1 MIVAPR
7 HRESEVQPSKSALGF
22 IVNPIAGIGGRV
34 GLKGS
39 DGPLLMKAKELGATP
54 TSPEKSIEALRR
66 LVDISGS
73 FDLIT
78 YPAEM
83 GEDEAKAAG
92 FTPRVIGSIIK
103 GKTSSEDT
111 KRAAREMLGLAVDMI
126 LFAGGDG
133 TARDLCDVLGLQ
145 LPVIGIPAGVKL
157 HSSVFG
163 VNPRSAGDL
172 AGNFLRGEPM
182 QLRALEVMDID
193 ETAFREGRVS
203 SKLYGYMNV
212 PFDRMLVQSAK
223 GSSPTTEDSSLLD
236 IAAEIVENMK
246 PGCLYIVGP
255 GTTTKPIMDNL
266 GLKKTLLG
274 IDVVLNRE
282 LVASDANETKLLE
295 LLDARDAKIIVT
307 VIGGQ
312 GFVFGRGNQQISP
325 KIIRRVGKE
334 NIVIVATPNKLASL
348 EGADLLVDTDDPELD
363 AELGGYTR
371 VVTGYGRSV
380 VYRISNP
387 SE

>member
-1 MIVAPR
+1 
-7 HRESEVQPSKSALGF
+7 
-22 IVNPIAGIGGRV
+22 
-34 GLKGS
+34 
-39 DGPLLMKAKELGATP
+39 
-54 TSPEKSIEALRR
+54 
-66 LVDISGS
+66 
-73 FDLIT
+73 
-78 YPAEM
+78 
-83 GEDEAKAAG
+83 
-92 FTPRVIGSIIK
+92 
-103 GKTSSEDT
+103 
-111 KRAAREMLGLAVDMI
+111 
-126 LFAGGDG
+126 
-133 TARDLCDVLGLQ
+133 
-145 LPVIGIPAGVKL
+145 
-157 HSSVFG
+157 

-182 QLRALEVMDID
+182 QLRAMEVMDID
-193 ETAFREGRVS
+193 ETAFRQGRVS

-223 GSSPTTEDSSLLD
+223 GSSPATEDSSLLD
-236 IAAEIVENMK
+236 IAAEIVDNMK
-246 PGCLYIVGP
+246 LGCLYIVGP
-255 GTTTKPIMDNL
+255 GTTTKPIMDKL

-295 LLDARDAKIIVT
+295 LLDARDARIIVT

-334 NIVIVATPNKLASL
+334 NVVIVATPNKLASL
-348 EGADLLVDTDDPELD
+348 KGADLLVDTGDPELD

-380 VYRISNP
+380 VYRISSP

>member
-1 MIVAPR
+1 MMPQ
-7 HRESEVQPSKSALGF
+7 RESEVLHSKSAIGL
-22 IVNPIAGIGGRV
+22 IVNPIAGMGGRV

-39 DGPLLMKAKELGATP
+39 DGPSVLMRAKELGATP
-54 TSPEKSIEALRR
+54 TSPRRSIEALQRIVNIR
-66 LVDISGS
+66 DS

-78 YPAEM
+78 YPSEM
-83 GEDEAKAAG
+83 GEDEAEAAG
-92 FTPRVIGSIIK
+92 FTPRVIGSITE

-111 KRAAREMLGLAVDMI
+111 KRAAREMLRLSMDLI

-133 TARDLCDVLGLQ
+133 TARDICDAVDLQ
-145 LPVIGIPAGVKL
+145 VPVIGIPAGVKI

-182 QLRALEVMDID
+182 QLRAMEVMDID

-223 GSSPTTEDSSLLD
+223 GSSPATEDSSLLD
-236 IAAEIVENMK
+236 IAAEIVDNMK
-246 PGCLYIVGP
+246 PECLYIIGP
-255 GTTTKPIMDNL
+255 GTTTKPIMDKL
-266 GLKKTLLG
+266 GMEKTLLG
-274 IDVVLNRE
+274 VDVLLNRK
-282 LVASDANETKLLE
+282 LAASDANETKLLE
-295 LLDARDAKIIVT
+295 LLDGRNAKIIVT

-312 GFVFGRGNQQISP
+312 GFILGRGNQQISP
-325 KIIRRVGKE
+325 RVIRRVGKE
-334 NIVIVATPNKLASL
+334 NVVIVATPNKLASL
-348 EGADLLVDTDDPELD
+348 KGADLLVDTGDPELD

-371 VVTGYGRSV
+371 VVTGYGHSV
-380 VYRISNP
+380 VYRISNLIG
-387 SE
+387 